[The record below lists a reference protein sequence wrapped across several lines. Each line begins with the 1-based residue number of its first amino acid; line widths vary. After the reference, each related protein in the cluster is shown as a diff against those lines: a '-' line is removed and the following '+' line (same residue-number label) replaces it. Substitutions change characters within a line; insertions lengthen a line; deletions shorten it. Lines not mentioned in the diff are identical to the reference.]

1 MFFIK
6 IMHKTIVIIGGGLSG
21 LVSANICSHL
31 GIDTVIVE
39 QSNSLGGGN
48 KSKNDSQGNIFD
60 YGHHALDENRSL
72 LTTKF
77 FQKVLKNEYLKFKLN
92 RGIIL
97 KNNLFSY
104 NEKFS
109 KWPKEFQQIF
119 KISSLDDDIK
129 NNLNRKNISKIYG
142 KEFTD
147 FAFDQIMKSYP
158 SIKWAID
165 NGGKEEDFFGAIYP
179 WFFPNKTKKIS
190 RDFEWDK
197 FHDKKRMSLDHY
209 VLYPKY
215 GGFQGFID
223 AIVNDID
230 MKYCKIKKNMKNLE
244 IKTHS
249 KTKNIES
256 IKVNNELITGD
267 LFFWCASP
275 VPLAKILKIKSKM
288 TKSGLPQTFIFGNFV
303 FEKNIS
309 SKFHEI
315 LVGSSE
321 HYINRISFPGKI
333 RKMKNNLI
341 QVEFSFPNNQFDLNK
356 NNWKKIWLQ
365 SLYDLELV
373 NKDNLLK
380 NYSFISENRGSV
392 SKYNLQF
399 LTKLLKNDVMKSIG
413 DNVIIPSFNL
423 GPENINRVIPEVIL
437 NTIKSVSILNR

>member
-1 MFFIK
+1 MFFIE

-31 GIDTVIVE
+31 GIDTVIIE
-39 QSNSLGGGN
+39 KSNSLGGGN

-60 YGHHALDENRSL
+60 YGYHALDENRSL

-77 FQKVLKNEYLKFKLN
+77 FQKVLKNEYFKFKLN
-92 RGIIL
+92 RGLVL

-109 KWPKEFQQIF
+109 KWPKEFQQNF
-119 KISSLDDDIK
+119 KINSLDDDIG

-142 KEFTD
+142 KKFTD
-147 FAFDQIMKSYP
+147 FTFDQIAKSYP
-158 SIKWAID
+158 SIKWTMD
-165 NGGKEEDFFGAIYP
+165 NGGKEEDFFGLIYP
-179 WFFPNKTKKIS
+179 WFFPRKNKKTP
-190 RDFEWDK
+190 RDSEWDK
-197 FHDKKRMSLDHY
+197 FHDKKRMFLDHY
-209 VLYPKY
+209 VLYPKKN
-215 GGFQGFID
+215 GFQGFID

-230 MKYCKIKKNMKNLE
+230 MKYCKIKKNIKNLE
-244 IKTHS
+244 IKTNS
-249 KTKNIES
+249 KTNNIES
-256 IKVNNELITGD
+256 IKVNNELIHGD
-267 LFFWCASP
+267 LFFWCTSP
-275 VPLAKILKIKSKM
+275 ISLAKMLKIKSTM

-315 LVGSSE
+315 LVGSLE

-333 RKMKNNLI
+333 MKMKNNLI
-341 QVEFSFPNNQFDLNK
+341 QVEFSFPNNQFNLNK

-365 SLYDLELV
+365 SLYDLGLV
-373 NKDNLLK
+373 NKNNSLK
-380 NYSFISENRGSV
+380 NYSFISENRGFV
-392 SKYNLQF
+392 SKYDLQF
-399 LTKLLKNDVMKSIG
+399 LTKSLKNEVMKSIG

-437 NTIKSVSILNR
+437 NTIKSINILNR